1 MMPNKKVLYSI
12 SLATLVAL
20 LVSFFFGNGGR
31 IAAAV
36 LMSIVCVV
44 TILLIKKRSAPNYV
58 YPEVEMLMGVIAA
71 VYAMLYCL
79 TGLAFGFAKYN
90 FGSTADV
97 VLKYILPIAVIIIAS
112 EFVRN
117 ILLAQE
123 DRFIGFLSYLSAVA
137 AEVIIHYTL
146 ADIFTFKRFMDIMA
160 MVFLPAILSNLLYHY
175 LSKRYG
181 FLPNIAYR
189 LILTLHPYIV
199 LYKTGI
205 PDSLLAFINLLLPLA
220 VYLFI
225 DYLYEKKRKY
235 ALAQH
240 SPLGVALTTILI
252 VMMTGLIMLVS
263 NVFQFGAY
271 VIATESMTGE
281 LNKGDIAVYE
291 RYDDGEI
298 VEVGDVIVFKEQ
310 NKHVVHRVVDKSNI
324 NGETRY
330 YTKGD
335 ANSEADLGYITD
347 GDIKGVV
354 VLKLPY
360 FGYPTLW
367 LRDLFK

>member
-1 MMPNKKVLYSI
+1 MPNKKVLYSI
-12 SLATLVAL
+12 SLVTLAAL
-20 LVSFFFGNGGR
+20 LVSFFFGEGGSR
-31 IAAAV
+31 IAASV
-36 LMSIVCVV
+36 LMAIVCVV
-44 TILLIKKRSAPNYV
+44 TILLIKKRGIPNYV
-58 YPEVEMLMGVIAA
+58 YPEVAMLMGVIAA
-71 VYAMLYCL
+71 VYAMLYYL
-79 TGLAFGFAKYN
+79 TGLVFGFAKYN
-90 FGSTADV
+90 YGTVADV
-97 VLKYILPIAVIIIAS
+97 ILKYILPIAVIIIAS
-112 EFVRN
+112 ELVRN
-117 ILLAQE
+117 VLLAQE

-189 LILTLHPYIV
+189 LIFTLHPYIIQ
-199 LYKTGI
+199 YETGI

-240 SPLGVALTTILI
+240 SPLGTALTVILV
-252 VMMTGLIMLVS
+252 VMMTGLVMLVS
-263 NVFQFGAY
+263 NVFQYGAY

-281 LNKGDIAVYE
+281 LNKGDIAIYE
-291 RYDDGEI
+291 RYDDGEV

-324 NGETRY
+324 NGEIRY

-335 ANSEADLGYITD
+335 ANSEMDIGYILD

>member
-1 MMPNKKVLYSI
+1 MPDKNI
-12 SLATLVAL
+12 SRVVSFSMLVAL

-31 IAAAV
+31 IAASVLMAV
-36 LMSIVCVV
+36 LCVV
-44 TILLIKKRSAPNYV
+44 TVALVKKRGIPNFV
-58 YPEVEMLMGVIAA
+58 YTEVAFLMGVIAA
-71 VYAMLYCL
+71 VYAMLYYL
-79 TGLAFGFAKYN
+79 TGLKFGFARYN
-90 FGSTADV
+90 FGTTADV
-97 VLKYILPIAVIIIAS
+97 ILKYIIPIAVIIVAS
-112 EFVRN
+112 EFTRN
-117 ILLAQE
+117 IFIAQE
-123 DRFIGFLSYLSAVA
+123 DRLLSVIAYVSSVV

-146 ADIFTFKRFMDIMA
+146 ADIFSYNRFMDILA

-181 FLPNIAYR
+181 FLPNIVYR
-189 LILTLHPYIV
+189 LIFTLHPYIV
-199 LYKTGI
+199 LYETGI
-205 PDSLLAFINLLLPLA
+205 PDSLLAFIKLMLPLGI
-220 VYLFI
+220 YLFV

-235 ALAQH
+235 ALARH
-240 SPLGVALTTILI
+240 SALGTALTFALI
-252 VMMTGLIMLVS
+252 VIMSGLIMLVS
-263 NVFQFGAY
+263 NVFQYGAY

-281 LNKGDIAVYE
+281 LNKGDIAIYE

-298 VEVGDVIVFKEQ
+298 IEEGDIIVFKEQ

-354 VLKLPY
+354 VMKLPY

>member
-1 MMPNKKVLYSI
+1 
-12 SLATLVAL
+12 
-20 LVSFFFGNGGR
+20 
-31 IAAAV
+31 
-36 LMSIVCVV
+36 
-44 TILLIKKRSAPNYV
+44 
-58 YPEVEMLMGVIAA
+58 
-71 VYAMLYCL
+71 
-79 TGLAFGFAKYN
+79 LAFF
-90 FGSTADV
+90 
-97 VLKYILPIAVIIIAS
+97 
-112 EFVRN
+112 
-117 ILLAQE
+117 
-123 DRFIGFLSYLSAVA
+123 
-137 AEVIIHYTL
+137 
-146 ADIFTFKRFMDIMA
+146 
-160 MVFLPAILSNLLYHY
+160 
-175 LSKRYG
+175 
-181 FLPNIAYR
+181 
-189 LILTLHPYIV
+189 
-199 LYKTGI
+199 
-205 PDSLLAFINLLLPLA
+205 NLLLPLA
-220 VYLFI
+220 IYLFI

-240 SPLGVALTTILI
+240 SPLGVALTTILV

-335 ANSEADLGYITD
+335 ANSEMDLGYITD

>member
-1 MMPNKKVLYSI
+1 
-12 SLATLVAL
+12 LV
-20 LVSFFFGNGGR
+20 
-31 IAAAV
+31 
-36 LMSIVCVV
+36 
-44 TILLIKKRSAPNYV
+44 
-58 YPEVEMLMGVIAA
+58 
-71 VYAMLYCL
+71 
-79 TGLAFGFAKYN
+79 FGFAKYN
-90 FGSTADV
+90 FGTTADV

-117 ILLAQE
+117 ILLSQE

-146 ADIFTFKRFMDIMA
+146 SDIFSFKRFMDIMA

-181 FLPNIAYR
+181 FLPNIAFR
-189 LILTLHPYIV
+189 LIYTLHPYIV
-199 LYKTGI
+199 LYETGI

-220 VYLFI
+220 IYLFI

-240 SPLGVALTTILI
+240 SPLGVALTVTL
-252 VMMTGLIMLVS
+252 VAMMTCLIMLVS

-271 VIATESMTGE
+271 VIATESLTGE
-281 LNKGDIAVYE
+281 LNKGDIAIYE
-291 RYDDGEI
+291 RYDEGEV
-298 VEVGDVIVFKEQ
+298 VEVGDVIVFKES
-310 NKHVVHRVVDKSNI
+310 NKYVVHRVADKSNI

-335 ANSEADLGYITD
+335 ANSEMDLGYITD

-354 VLKLPY
+354 VLNLPF